1 MRHAVIF
8 LASVLFLPSASVAA
22 EPKPDAKKG
31 ASTEEMT
38 FTAPPGWEK
47 SEQERLTIFT
57 PPGVPPTTAAL
68 IVTQGQN
75 LDGDF
80 VKWFRAKWDALR
92 KGDEVVQGGERTG
105 QDGPSG
111 SSVLYQAALLEGL
124 GAGGARKQT
133 GLLLYAVHIGTGV
146 HWVVFRT
153 DGPEPFNKYKKTVNK
168 FLAGLKFVETVP
180 EGADA
185 KAKANGKGKPKEQ
198 QDPAPP
204 PTPKPKPQR
213 GLRIDE

>member
-1 MRHAVIF
+1 MRQPTIVF
-8 LASVLFLPSASVAA
+8 ASLLVVASISIAA
-22 EPKPDAKKG
+22 EPKPDANKRT
-31 ASTEEMT
+31 STEQMT
-38 FTAPPGWEK
+38 YTAPAGWEK

-57 PPGVPPTTAAL
+57 PPDVPPTTAAL

-105 QDGPSG
+105 QDGPNG

-124 GAGGARKQT
+124 GAGGARRQT

-168 FLAGLKFVETVP
+168 FLAGLKFVESVP
-180 EGADA
+180 AEATA
-185 KAKANGKGKPKEQ
+185 KEKGQGKPKDKDQ
-198 QDPAPP
+198 GHKPSS
-204 PTPKPKPQR
+204 TPKAKTQR
-213 GLRIDE
+213 GLRLDE

>member
-1 MRHAVIF
+1 MRQAMILLVPFFVISS
-8 LASVLFLPSASVAA
+8 LSVAA
-22 EPKPDAKKG
+22 EPKADAGKG
-31 ASTEEMT
+31 SSGEQMT
-38 FTAPPGWEK
+38 YTAPAGWEK
-47 SEQERLTIFT
+47 SEQERMTIFT
-57 PPGVPPTTAAL
+57 PPDVPPTKAAL

-80 VKWFRAKWDALR
+80 VKWFRGKWDALR

-105 QDGPSG
+105 QDGPNG

-124 GAGGARKQT
+124 GAGGTRKQT

-168 FLAGLKFVETVP
+168 FLAGLKFVESVP
-180 EGADA
+180 AEATA
-185 KAKANGKGKPKEQ
+185 KDKRQGKPK
-198 QDPAPP
+198 DTDGDKSAPAPNV
-204 PTPKPKPQR
+204 KPKR
-213 GLRIDE
+213 GLRVDE